1 MTNNIEMQ
9 LERWNTL
16 QGRVK
21 KLIDKFP
28 SLLWS
33 GYTQFSTRE
42 QCDVFHRFVA
52 SIEDKVDNRYNPVID
67 TVFVLDDDAEMKREI
82 ELQNFANHIL
92 FLERCQCYPT
102 ENMLI
107 GVCHNDVNPAGVFID
122 RRIIRVESLESDQ
135 VTVSVLRLDAPDV
148 QEVIP
153 LKMFAT
159 SPSFIHVQEKQL
171 FLADLVNDKIHSVIP
186 IKPTWNEAQLN
197 AMTELQRRAI
207 EELIVI

>member
-1 MTNNIEMQ
+1 MTDNIEMQ
-9 LERWNTL
+9 FKRWQAL

-21 KLIDKFP
+21 KLVDKYE

-42 QCDVFHRFVA
+42 QRDIFHRFVA
-52 SIEDKVDNRYNPVID
+52 SIKDKVDNRHNPVID

-82 ELQNFANHIL
+82 ELHNFENHVL
-92 FLERCQCYPT
+92 FLERCQYPT

-107 GVCHNDVNPAGVFID
+107 GVCHNDVNPDGVFID
-122 RRIIRVESLESDQ
+122 RRFIRVESLESDQ

-159 SPSFIHVQEKQL
+159 SPSFIHVQKNQL

-186 IKPTWNEAQLN
+186 IKPTWNKDQLN
-197 AMTELQRRAI
+197 SMTESQRRAI
-207 EELIVI
+207 EELIVF